1 MEQIGT
7 HEAKTHLS
15 ELLARVRQGEEFLI
29 THRGEPV
36 AKLVPALQASKDQI
50 RLVISEMKEIRERNR
65 LGGLKIREMI
75 EEGRG

>member
-29 THRGEPV
+29 TNRGEPI

-50 RLVISEMKEIRERNR
+50 RLAINEMKEIRKRNR
-65 LGGLKIREMI
+65 LGGLKVREMI
-75 EEGRG
+75 ERGRS

>member
-15 ELLARVRQGEEFLI
+15 ELLSRVRQGEEFLI
-29 THRGEPV
+29 TNRGEPI

-50 RLVISEMKEIRERNR
+50 LSAIREIEGIKRRNR
-65 LGGLKIREMI
+65 LRGLKIREMI
-75 EEGRG
+75 EEGRT

>member
-1 MEQIGT
+1 MERIGT

-29 THRGEPV
+29 TNRGEPI
-36 AKLVPALQASKDQI
+36 AKLVPALQASKDRI
-50 RLVISEMKEIRERNR
+50 RLAISEMKEIRERNR

-75 EEGRG
+75 EEGRS